1 MLQNHARKIG
11 ISVDS
16 LTFDFQVLKYQKG
29 MADKKSRRKSSLVI
43 HDLAYTV
50 SGFLL
55 FGVVSNFCT
64 ALRKGV
70 QKAMVVMDLECGE
83 LD

>member
-29 MADKKSRRKSSLVI
+29 MVDKKSHRKSSLVI
-43 HDLAYTV
+43 TDLAYAV

-64 ALRKGV
+64 VLRKRV
-70 QKAMVVMDLECGE
+70 QKAMVVMDLERGE